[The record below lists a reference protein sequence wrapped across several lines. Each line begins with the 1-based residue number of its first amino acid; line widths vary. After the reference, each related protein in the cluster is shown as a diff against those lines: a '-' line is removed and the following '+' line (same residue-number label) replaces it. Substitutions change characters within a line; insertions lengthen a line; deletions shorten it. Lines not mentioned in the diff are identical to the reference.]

1 MKIFITGGSGFL
13 GKHLISFLSQNGHE
27 IAAPTRSECDLT
39 KYDDLRKYSIEYDV
53 IYHLA
58 AYTQAG
64 DWCLTHSGEQWLMN
78 QQINTNVLKWWF
90 EHNRNAKL
98 ISMGTS
104 CSYSPENDLV
114 EENYSIGEPIESLH
128 TYAMTKRM
136 LYYGCKS
143 LEKQYSMEYLHVV
156 PSTLYGS
163 GYHQDGRQMHFIFD
177 LIRKILRGRDLGEE
191 VELWGDGFQKR
202 EIVHVKDFLNNLQC
216 LVSNGATGTFN
227 LGTGTEHSIRSFAEI
242 ISEVCGFDFKKIK
255 FNESKYVGAR
265 SKVLDVN
272 KARAFIGNYSER
284 SLIEG
289 ISEVVEWFENSKSH
303 LSH

>member
-1 MKIFITGGSGFL
+1 
-13 GKHLISFLSQNGHE
+13 
-27 IAAPTRSECDLT
+27 
-39 KYDDLRKYSIEYDV
+39 
-53 IYHLA
+53 
-58 AYTQAG
+58 
-64 DWCLTHSGEQWLMN
+64 
-78 QQINTNVLKWWF
+78 
-90 EHNRNAKL
+90 
-98 ISMGTS
+98 
-104 CSYSPENDLV
+104 
-114 EENYSIGEPIESLH
+114 
-128 TYAMTKRM
+128 M